1 MHIILKILFRMK
13 IKLISAV
20 LFLCFLSSCKID
32 KKEETTDV
40 KPQAETPKLLDSKV
54 KLTFDM
60 VVPKDDLFQVYYTLD
75 GTPNCNEDQSAK
87 TVVKG
92 SPVSQKIVFY
102 FPEDVAITYLRFDPG
117 ENKDQ
122 GTMKVNSFTYEYFG
136 KKMEASGSDF
146 FNYFGGPT
154 EQIIVDA
161 KLGTITPSGK
171 GERYDPV
178 LYQQPQVSEKL
189 IEILK

>member
-1 MHIILKILFRMK
+1 MK
-13 IKLISAV
+13 IKFIPIV
-20 LFLCFLSSCKID
+20 LFLFFLSSCKLD
-32 KKEETTDV
+32 KKEESTAA
-40 KPQAETPKLLDSKV
+40 KPETETPKLLNSKV

-60 VVPKDDLFQVYYTLD
+60 VVPKDDLFQVYYTQD
-75 GTPNCNEDQSAK
+75 GTPNCNDDQSVK
-87 TVVKG
+87 TAVKG
-92 SPVSQKIVFY
+92 STASQKIVFY
-102 FPEDVAITYLRFDPG
+102 FPEDVAITYLRLDPG

-122 GTMKVNSFTYEYFG
+122 GTMKVNSFTFEYFG

-146 FNYFGGPT
+146 FNYFGSPT
-154 EQIIVDA
+154 EQIVVDTKA
-161 KLGTITPSGK
+161 GTITPSGK

>member
-1 MHIILKILFRMK
+1 MK
-13 IKLISAV
+13 IKLIPV
-20 LFLCFLSSCKID
+20 LLFLCFLSSCKLD
-32 KKEETTDV
+32 KKEEPIETKLET
-40 KPQAETPKLLDSKV
+40 ETPKLSNSKV

-60 VVPKDDLFQVYYTLD
+60 VVPKDDIFQVYYTQD
-75 GTPNCNEDQSAK
+75 GTPNCNDDQSVK
-87 TVVKG
+87 TSVKG
-92 SPVSQKIVFY
+92 SSVSQKIVFY

-122 GTMKVNSFTYEYFG
+122 GIMKVNSFSYEYFG

-146 FNYFGGPT
+146 FNYFGSPT
-154 EQIIVDA
+154 EQITVDTKA
-161 KLGTITPSGK
+161 GTITPSGK